1 MASSSPFY
9 GHLKRNKHPHPLIYI
24 SGVKADELVAIIDFL
39 YFGEANVNQESLD
52 AFLALAEELKLKGLM
67 GSAERNDEEYI

>member
-1 MASSSPFY
+1 M
-9 GHLKRNKHPHPLIYI
+9 
-24 SGVKADELVAIIDFL
+24 AIIDFL
-39 YFGEANVNQESLD
+39 YFGDANVDHESLD